1 MWLALGYL
9 MNSIVGKALIV
20 IAIILAIFLFIHVR
34 SDAEAKKIVEAYVS
48 QLKDKDAKI
57 NELQLKLNDATTVQY
72 VKKIDDVKK
81 QGDRNREIAKRVPDR
96 ANLSNGWVQLHDT
109 SASGKD
115 ANASSVVDATPSGV
129 ESNQAL
135 GVVTE
140 NYAICREN
148 AEQLISLQNWI
159 VETEK
164 NVNQK

>member
-9 MNSIVGKALIV
+9 MNSIVGKVLLV
-20 IAIILAIFLFIHVR
+20 IAIILAIFLYIHVK
-34 SDAEAKKIVEAYVS
+34 SDNEAKKIVAEYVS
-48 QLKDKDAKI
+48 QLKDKDAKL

-96 ANLSNGWVQLHDT
+96 TNLSNGWVQLHDS
-109 SASGKD
+109 SAAGKD
-115 ANASSVVDATPSGV
+115 ANPAGVADATSSGV

-148 AEQLISLQNWI
+148 AEQLISLQNWV